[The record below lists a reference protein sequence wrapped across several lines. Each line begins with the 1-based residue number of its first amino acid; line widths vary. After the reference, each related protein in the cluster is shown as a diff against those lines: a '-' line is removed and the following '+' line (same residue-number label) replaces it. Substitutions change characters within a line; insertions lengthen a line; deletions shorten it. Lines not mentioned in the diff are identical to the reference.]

1 MVFKNIERIKNALPE
16 VLHVVMFY
24 NNGTVFQTTFEQDI
38 NIPKLGEN
46 LAELLIHIRKIYDVC
61 NIKLDVYNKLIFE
74 TNDISISILKLG
86 EESNLALFFKEEQDQ
101 DLKLHSIKRYIHR
114 IEHLIDMDN
123 FELKIQEL
131 GIQEDQFKNMQNIL
145 SSKLEEIKNLETLYS
160 KELLEQE
167 SKNMSKEIE
176 SLKQE
181 CGKIELEIEL
191 KKKDIDILK
200 EKIDQE
206 RKQI

>member
-74 TNDISISILKLG
+74 TDDISIIILKLG
-86 EESNLALFFKEEQDQ
+86 EDSNLALFFKEEQDQ

>member
-74 TNDISISILKLG
+74 TDDISIIILRLG
-86 EESNLALFFKEEQDQ
+86 EDSNLALFFKKEQDQ

>member
-181 CGKIELEIEL
+181 CAKIELEIEL
-191 KKKDIDILK
+191 KKKDVDILK